1 MGAVPRDITTQPHLC
16 LTWAIGECSMQGE
29 GWAGW
34 GTGQMARGFL
44 TQSESRAPQGRARY
58 RPRGWG
64 QRCSGLPVLAG
75 AQRGSGTCRAPVA
88 PWDTVVWQGWG
99 LGRLCSGVPCP
110 WDKGPGGTA
119 QAGAGHQGG
128 LGGMGPVLPPARA
141 SHQGGLGG
149 MGPVLPPARAC
160 GPFKPVDTSAQTLSW
175 QSPRLPFVH
184 CSQTLPLLPPTSL
197 TPSPT
202 GPSSR
207 RLLPRSPSP
216 VLPPTQPCSAP
227 FSPASSRPWLRQ
239 SPSSWL
245 CWPSSTG

>member
-34 GTGQMARGFL
+34 GTGQMAGGFL
-44 TQSESRAPQGRARY
+44 TQSESRAPRGRARY

-64 QRCSGLPVLAG
+64 QRCWGLPVLAG
-75 AQRGSGTCRAPVA
+75 AQRGSGDVLGTRGSMGRCRVA
-88 PWDTVVWQGWG
+88 
-99 LGRLCSGVPCP
+99 
-110 WDKGPGGTA
+110 
-119 QAGAGHQGG
+119 
-128 LGGMGPVLPPARA
+128 GMGPRETLLGCPLPIHGAQPRQGLAIRAAWAGWAPCCLQPGPAAPSSLSTPVPKRFPGRARGSHPGTAHKPCPCSLPP
-141 SHQGGLGG
+141 
-149 MGPVLPPARAC
+149 PA
-160 GPFKPVDTSAQTLSW
+160 P
-175 QSPRLPFVH
+175 
-184 CSQTLPLLPPTSL
+184 PLLPAP
-197 TPSPT
+197 
-202 GPSSR
+202 GSR

-216 VLPPTQPCSAP
+216 VLPATQPCSAP

>member
-110 WDKGPGGTA
+110 FRGHSPGRGWPSGRLGRDGP
-119 QAGAGHQGG
+119 
-128 LGGMGPVLPPARA
+128 RA
-141 SHQGGLGG
+141 
-149 MGPVLPPARAC
+149 
-160 GPFKPVDTSAQTLSW
+160 
-175 QSPRLPFVH
+175 
-184 CSQTLPLLPPTSL
+184 
-197 TPSPT
+197 
-202 GPSSR
+202 
-207 RLLPRSPSP
+207 
-216 VLPPTQPCSAP
+216 
-227 FSPASSRPWLRQ
+227 ASSQGLRPLQACRHQ
-239 SPSSWL
+239 CPNAFLAEPAAPIRALLTNPALAPSHLPHPLSYRPQL
-245 CWPSSTG
+245 QAAPAPLP